1 MRYIYPRTL
10 RSEKKEG
17 KEMVQTPEEKFQC
30 NVCGEHHSGVDSHT
44 AACGGCHEEAGSYD
58 LK

>member
-1 MRYIYPRTL
+1 
-10 RSEKKEG
+10 
-17 KEMVQTPEEKFQC
+17 MVQAPEEKFQC